1 MMTVKNCQKCLSE
14 KPITSFY
21 KHKQTKDGYETTCK
35 DCKKINAANWS
46 ANNKDKRKEISKNYV
61 INNPENR
68 KQTASKYYQSNK
80 GAIAERIKLSQ
91 TKNKELYAQ
100 LGRTHANR
108 RRARKLENG
117 SEPYTEKQ
125 MIDAYGL
132 LCNLCA
138 EPINFIAPRKVGARG
153 WERGLHIDHVIP
165 ISKGGPDTLENVR
178 PTHGLCNIKKGNV
191 V

>member
-1 MMTVKNCQKCLSE
+1 MKLCKRCSTEKNL
-14 KPITSFY
+14 TDFY

-35 DCKKINAANWS
+35 QCIKATAAKWAKDNPEKNK
-46 ANNKDKRKEISKNYV
+46 AKDKAYIERHPERRKETV
-61 INNPENR
+61 
-68 KQTASKYYQSNK
+68 AKYYQDNK
-80 GAIAERIKLSQ
+80 QHLNERVKASRA
-91 TKNKELYAQ
+91 KNKELYAE